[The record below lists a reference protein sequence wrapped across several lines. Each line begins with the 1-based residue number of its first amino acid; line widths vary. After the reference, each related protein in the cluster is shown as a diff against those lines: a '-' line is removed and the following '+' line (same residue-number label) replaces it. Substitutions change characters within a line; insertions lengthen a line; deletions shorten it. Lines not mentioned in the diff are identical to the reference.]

1 MRDTTRK
8 SHQRWEAPK
17 QEIIN
22 ATETI
27 IPQKKYLTH
36 NWRGFMRMKLSIFPH
51 WRFRQSRDFWIVLRL
66 MRFLLISLC
75 VWCLF
80 LFNFKINE
88 TFNQSINQN
97 VSMKSGVN
105 DSIIITNPEEQG
117 VLYPVNIVLEKNG
130 QKWVIEECFES
141 ADNMLSRTDM
151 MKHQTFEWV
160 VVVHIDVAAWNE
172 RNWFFKLFSVSI
184 FVVLGQILPNMIQ
197 IVHVSSIMTACSWWW
212 CLDNNRNR
220 AISVGLRKYWKH
232 NSQKSRGMTAWFLL
246 FWVPF
251 WDSHNGPKHSSA
263 INGEYVVWILIT
275 RHRQDMNDASGPK
288 QHFTGMSLLVL
299 Q

>member
-66 MRFLLISLC
+66 IRFPLISLC

-88 TFNQSINQN
+88 TFNQS
-97 VSMKSGVN
+97 
-105 DSIIITNPEEQG
+105 
-117 VLYPVNIVLEKNG
+117 
-130 QKWVIEECFES
+130 ECFHEIGCQ
-141 ADNMLSRTDM
+141 R
-151 MKHQTFEWV
+151 
-160 VVVHIDVAAWNE
+160 
-172 RNWFFKLFSVSI
+172 
-184 FVVLGQILPNMIQ
+184 
-197 IVHVSSIMTACSWWW
+197 
-212 CLDNNRNR
+212 LD
-220 AISVGLRKYWKH
+220 H
-232 NSQKSRGMTAWFLL
+232 NYKSRGTRRALSGKHRVGKKWTKMSNWRVLRVRGQYVIPNGHDEASNI
-246 FWVPF
+246 WVSGRRAHRCGRMEWKELILQIVLCF
-251 WDSHNGPKHSSA
+251 DICCVGTNSSKYDPNCA
-263 INGEYVVWILIT
+263 
-275 RHRQDMNDASGPK
+275 R
-288 QHFTGMSLLVL
+288 VL
-299 Q
+299 HHDCV